1 MMTLYNLCEVYCK
14 YHVTSVYI
22 LRSILN
28 FINIIMTVMSPYSA
42 NEILK
47 CFIQYI
53 HIIYTWKLATINVQ
67 IFSWVTGEVIFA
79 GGKTKRFKSS
89 CQC

>member
-1 MMTLYNLCEVYCK
+1 MTLYNLCEVYCK

-53 HIIYTWKLATINVQ
+53 HIIYT
-67 IFSWVTGEVIFA
+67 
-79 GGKTKRFKSS
+79 
-89 CQC
+89 